1 MLSEQNNIGRT
12 IIPYMNKKG
21 KNTSGV
27 RLLIRKPSNITNT
40 IAKIKTG

>member
-1 MLSEQNNIGRT
+1 MLSAQNRSGRT
-12 IIPYMNKKG
+12 IIPYMNKKR

-27 RLLIRKPSNITNT
+27 RLLITKPSTITNT